1 MNKNILVSS
10 CLLGINC
17 KYSGGNNKNCDVI
30 SLSNNYNLI
39 AICPEVMGGLPTP
52 RVPSEIIS
60 GKVIN
65 KDGIDVTSE
74 YNLGASMALELA
86 TKYKAKYAVLK
97 SNSPSCGFGSIYDGT
112 FTSTKIESNGVAA
125 DLLYKNGVVVL
136 NENNFNNKL

>member
-39 AICPEVMGGLPTP
+39 AICPEVMGGLSTP
-52 RVPSEIIS
+52 RVPSEIIN

-86 TKYKAKYAVLK
+86 TQYKAKYAVLK
-97 SNSPSCGFGSIYDGT
+97 ANSPSCGFGSIYDGT
-112 FTSTKIESNGVAA
+112 FSSTKIEGNGVAA

-136 NENNFNNKL
+136 NENNFNNEL

>member
-17 KYSGGNNKNCDVI
+17 KYSGRNNKNCDVI

-74 YNLGASMALELA
+74 YNLGASIALELA
-86 TKYKAKYAVLK
+86 TQYNAKYAVLK
-97 SNSPSCGFGSIYDGT
+97 ANSPSCGFGSIYDGT
-112 FTSTKIESNGVAA
+112 FTSTKIEGNGVAA
-125 DLLYKNGVVVL
+125 DLLYKNGIVVL

>member
-65 KDGIDVTSE
+65 KDGIDVTAE
-74 YNLGASMALELA
+74 YNLGASIALELA
-86 TKYKAKYAVLK
+86 TQYDAKYAVLK
-97 SNSPSCGFGSIYDGT
+97 ANSPSCGFGSIYDGT
-112 FTSTKIESNGVAA
+112 FTSTKIEGNGVAA
-125 DLLYKNGVVVL
+125 DLLYKNGIVVL

>member
-74 YNLGASMALELA
+74 YNLGASIALELA
-86 TKYKAKYAVLK
+86 TQYNAKYAVLK
-97 SNSPSCGFGSIYDGT
+97 ANSPSCGFGSIYDGT
-112 FTSTKIESNGVAA
+112 FTSTKIEGNGVAA
-125 DLLYKNGVVVL
+125 DLLYKNGIVVL

>member
-39 AICPEVMGGLPTP
+39 AICPEVMGGLSTP
-52 RVPSEIIS
+52 RVPSEIIN

-86 TKYKAKYAVLK
+86 TQYNAKYAVLK
-97 SNSPSCGFGSIYDGT
+97 ANSPSCGFGSIYDGT
-112 FTSTKIESNGVAA
+112 FTSTKIEGNGVAA